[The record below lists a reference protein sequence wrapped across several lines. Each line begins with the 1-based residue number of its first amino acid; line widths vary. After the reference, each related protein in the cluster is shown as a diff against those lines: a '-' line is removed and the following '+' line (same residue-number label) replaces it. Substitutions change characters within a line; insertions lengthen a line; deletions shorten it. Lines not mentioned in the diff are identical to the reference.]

1 MSIDV
6 DVVPEGVAPAALT
19 KSKRPRVFEPT
30 VSGTRLV
37 VAGFFFADSVLPS
50 SGGLA
55 ERVRTMVGMP
65 SVSWTVWPVIIGVA
79 VLTAVLLLIVAVT
92 DPPGWTTGKATAL
105 TTLLDSQPRAG
116 E

>member
-1 MSIDV
+1 
-6 DVVPEGVAPAALT
+6 
-19 KSKRPRVFEPT
+19 
-30 VSGTRLV
+30 
-37 VAGFFFADSVLPS
+37 
-50 SGGLA
+50 
-55 ERVRTMVGMP
+55 MP